1 MKNSIII
8 LLSVLAITLTFSGC
22 GGSEGS
28 VSSAPTD
35 VNVVDGGSADTA
47 GAQGDN
53 VDPTIGDTISSAS
66 SVSNT
71 TISEDFGLNPSLG
84 TPPPL
89 PAS

>member
-8 LLSVLAITLTFSGC
+8 FLSVLAITLTFSGC

-28 VSSAPTD
+28 VSSASTD
-35 VNVVDGGSADTA
+35 VNVDGGSGNIA
-47 GAQGDN
+47 GPSGEV
-53 VDPTIGDTISSAS
+53 VDPTVGDTISSAS

-71 TISEDFGLNPSLG
+71 TLPEDFGLDPSLG